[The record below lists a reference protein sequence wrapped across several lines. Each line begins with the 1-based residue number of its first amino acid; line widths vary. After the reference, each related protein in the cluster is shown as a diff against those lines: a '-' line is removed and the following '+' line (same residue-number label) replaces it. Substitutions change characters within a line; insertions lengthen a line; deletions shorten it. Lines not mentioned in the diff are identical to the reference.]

1 MFAIG
6 AFDARASA
14 AAAASTSGAR
24 CTPRRSATRDASAP
38 LHRRAPAP
46 GAARLAGP
54 PRARRAVLA
63 RAQRPN
69 VGSNRDVPD
78 DDESKRRRRR
88 DVDATDASSSSSA
101 RSSGLGASPRATRDA
116 AADAD
121 ANLDLDPSSS
131 IDPDLD
137 VIPEGPPEEDE
148 AFALKKKRFELVI
161 EEKEWML
168 ESSAG
173 EDKMTSIV
181 EYVNAVEAYKEL
193 CSSQVPNTVSDL
205 LSQYV
210 KVFVVHPTAKGYDEA
225 FDFLCMS
232 DEGDDDDD
240 EAPARSRGF
249 SRGGGDAALDI
260 DEVDKIIRALAM
272 DDDDSDDE
280 DEDDLEDEAWRL
292 LRGVAKEGPAPMHC
306 AQDVEG
312 RWRWLEDDLGRPL
325 ERKPDCDFVVK
336 LMSVEEM
343 VQSGLNV
350 NSLHEEVDPAELVDF
365 SGCKSWDDAI
375 RVGREVEAALEHM
388 RADGWEVD
396 TRSWC
401 NDADALMV
409 VKELS
414 PLRTMSYVE
423 GRAAKRERGSKGG
436 KKKAAKN
443 ASEGDAEP
451 APRTLRGDNN
461 VVNNASA
468 DEKKRDG
475 ESFAA

>member
-24 CTPRRSATRDASAP
+24 CAPRRCATRDAS
-38 LHRRAPAP
+38 
-46 GAARLAGP
+46 AARLAGP

-78 DDESKRRRRR
+78 DDEPKRRRPR
-88 DVDATDASSSSSA
+88 DVDATDASSSSSSSSSSA
-101 RSSGLGASPRATRDA
+101 PSGRSGSSRRATRDPA
-116 AADAD
+116 TNADAH
-121 ANLDLDPSSS
+121 LDLDPSSS

-137 VIPEGPPEEDE
+137 VIPEGPPAEDE
-148 AFALKKKRFELVI
+148 AFALKKKRLELVI
-161 EEKEWML
+161 EEKEWKL

-210 KVFVVHPTAKGYDEA
+210 KVFVVHPAAKGYDEA
-225 FDFLCMS
+225 FEFLCMN
-232 DEGDDDDD
+232 DDDD
-240 EAPARSRGF
+240 EDDETPARSRGF
-249 SRGGGDAALDI
+249 ARGGGDGGGLDI
-260 DEVDKIIRALAM
+260 DEVDQIIRALAM
-272 DDDDSDDE
+272 DDDDSDDEDEDE

-292 LRGVAKEGPAPMHC
+292 LRGVAKEGPAPLHC

-365 SGCKSWDDAI
+365 SGCKSWNDAI

-409 VKELS
+409 VKELP

-423 GRAAKRERGSKGG
+423 GRTARGERGSNGG

-443 ASEGDAEP
+443 ASESDAE
-451 APRTLRGDNN
+451 ATTRTLRGDNN

-468 DEKKRDG
+468 ADEKKRDG
-475 ESFAA
+475 GESFAA

>member
-1 MFAIG
+1 M
-6 AFDARASA
+6 DAGILR
-14 AAAASTSGAR
+14 
-24 CTPRRSATRDASAP
+24 
-38 LHRRAPAP
+38 
-46 GAARLAGP
+46 
-54 PRARRAVLA
+54 
-63 RAQRPN
+63 
-69 VGSNRDVPD
+69 
-78 DDESKRRRRR
+78 
-88 DVDATDASSSSSA
+88 
-101 RSSGLGASPRATRDA
+101 
-116 AADAD
+116 
-121 ANLDLDPSSS
+121 
-131 IDPDLD
+131 
-137 VIPEGPPEEDE
+137 
-148 AFALKKKRFELVI
+148 
-161 EEKEWML
+161 
-168 ESSAG
+168 G

-232 DEGDDDDD
+232 DEGDDDDE
-240 EAPARSRGF
+240 EARREATRF
-249 SRGGGDAALDI
+249 SRGGGVNTALDI

-306 AQDVEG
+306 APRRGGPMALARG
-312 RWRWLEDDLGRPL
+312 RPRCPL

-375 RVGREVEAALEHM
+375 RVGRTTWSRARTHARRRVGGGHAKLVQRRRRTHGGQGTLAAAHHVLRRGTRGEA
-388 RADGWEVD
+388 RAGVQRGEEESRQERV
-396 TRSWC
+396 RGRRRAGAQ
-401 NDADALMV
+401 DA
-409 VKELS
+409 
-414 PLRTMSYVE
+414 P
-423 GRAAKRERGSKGG
+423 GRQQRRQQRIRRRE
-436 KKKAAKN
+436 KN
-443 ASEGDAEP
+443 G
-451 APRTLRGDNN
+451 
-461 VVNNASA
+461 
-468 DEKKRDG
+468 DG

>member
-1 MFAIG
+1 M
-6 AFDARASA
+6 DAGILR
-14 AAAASTSGAR
+14 
-24 CTPRRSATRDASAP
+24 
-38 LHRRAPAP
+38 
-46 GAARLAGP
+46 
-54 PRARRAVLA
+54 
-63 RAQRPN
+63 
-69 VGSNRDVPD
+69 
-78 DDESKRRRRR
+78 
-88 DVDATDASSSSSA
+88 
-101 RSSGLGASPRATRDA
+101 
-116 AADAD
+116 
-121 ANLDLDPSSS
+121 
-131 IDPDLD
+131 
-137 VIPEGPPEEDE
+137 
-148 AFALKKKRFELVI
+148 
-161 EEKEWML
+161 
-168 ESSAG
+168 G

-193 CSSQVPNTVSDL
+193 CSSQVPDTVSDL
-205 LSQYV
+205 LSRYV